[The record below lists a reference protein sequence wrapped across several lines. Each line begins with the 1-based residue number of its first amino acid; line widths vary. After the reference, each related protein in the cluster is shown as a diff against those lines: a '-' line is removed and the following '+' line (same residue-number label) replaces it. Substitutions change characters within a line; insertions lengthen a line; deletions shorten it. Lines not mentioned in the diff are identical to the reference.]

1 MSAFEHPR
9 YSYVA
14 PDDLLR
20 GRGHV
25 PVAIVGAGPIGLCA
39 AIDLTLRG
47 VRVVVLDDDDTVS
60 IGSRAICWAKRTLEI
75 LDRLGVAE
83 RMIAKGV
90 TWETGKVF
98 LDDTELYRFDLADE
112 GRQKHPA
119 FINLQQYYAEAY
131 LVERARELGI
141 DLRWKNRVVGVTP
154 AADTVTLEVDTPDG
168 RYMLDA
174 DYVIAA
180 DGARSFVRDALGLD
194 FEGKVFEDHFLIADV
209 KMNAGFPPQRWF
221 WFDPPFNRDQS
232 ALLHMQADDIWRIDL
247 QIGWDTDAEE
257 ERKPEKVIP
266 RIKRMLGEDTA
277 FELVWTSVY
286 TFQCRRLARFRHG
299 RVFFAGDSAHQVSP
313 FGARGA
319 NSGIQDVDNLAW
331 KLALVLNGAA
341 PDRLLDSYDDER
353 GAAADENI
361 LNSTRSTDFI
371 TPKSAASRAFRDGA
385 LRLARDWPF
394 ARALVNSGRL
404 SRPTTYAASPLNG
417 PGGDLVGAP
426 CPNAPGTF
434 VAGAAETSGWL
445 LDRLGQG
452 FVGLYFADAGHLPD
466 GLAELAEE
474 TVPVH
479 CLIVSPTPPVGDF
492 IGIRDADGHIAS
504 LFGAQ
509 TGEFVLIRPDQ
520 HVAARWPRFD
530 AGAARAA
537 VRDARAA
544 RESEPAGSP

>member
-9 YSYVA
+9 YAYVT
-14 PDDLLR
+14 PEDLR
-20 GRGHV
+20 GGRGHV

-47 VRVVVLDDDDTVS
+47 VPVAVLDDDDSVS

-75 LDRLGVAE
+75 LDRLGVVE
-83 RMIAKGV
+83 PMIAKGV
-90 TWETGKVF
+90 IWETGKVF
-98 LDDTELYRFDLADE
+98 LDDTELYQFDLADE

-131 LVERARELGI
+131 LVERARELGV

-154 AADTVTLEVDTPDG
+154 TSDKVTLEIDTPDG

-180 DGARSFVRDALGLD
+180 DGAGSFVRGALGLD
-194 FEGKVFEDHFLIADV
+194 FVGKVFEDHFLIADV
-209 KMNAGFPPQRWF
+209 KMTAGFPPQRWF

-331 KLALVLNGAA
+331 KLALVLGGAA

-404 SRPTTYAASPLNG
+404 SRPTTYAVSPLNG

-434 VAGAAETSGWL
+434 VTGAAETSGWL
-445 LDRLGQG
+445 LDCLGKE
-452 FVGLYFADAGHLPD
+452 FVGLYFADWGHVPDDLAKLSAG
-466 GLAELAEE
+466 

-479 CLIVSPTPPVGDF
+479 CVVVGAGPPVGNLFGFHDTE
-492 IGIRDADGHIAS
+492 GHIAK

-509 TGEFVLIRPDQ
+509 SGEFVLIRPDQ
-520 HVAARWPRFD
+520 HVVARWPRFD
-530 AGAARAA
+530 ARAVRAA
-537 VRDARAA
+537 VRNACAA
-544 RESEPAGSP
+544 RESETTGSM